1 MLKKT
6 LRKDQKPL
14 NMKYIPKKQTPIA
27 VVYKKKSGSKY
38 WLKVFTDL
46 RCPDPLITNRSSKLP
61 YGCEIIEI
69 GHGAA
74 FANKYK
80 KKYKI

>member
-1 MLKKT
+1 M
-6 LRKDQKPL
+6 P
-14 NMKYIPKKQTPIA
+14 NYIPKKQTPIA